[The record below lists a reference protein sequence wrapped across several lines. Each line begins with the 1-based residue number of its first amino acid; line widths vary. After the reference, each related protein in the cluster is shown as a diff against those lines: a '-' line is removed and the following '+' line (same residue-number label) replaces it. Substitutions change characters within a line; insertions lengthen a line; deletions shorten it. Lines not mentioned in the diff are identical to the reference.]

1 MHSARK
7 PSHSL
12 NFPKPVTSS
21 SSSRMNEAAII
32 NSLINKMCIWFSA
45 VSGVLIAF
53 LFQLYSDAC
62 FPEIATNA
70 ELSDK
75 FNPK

>member
-1 MHSARK
+1 
-7 PSHSL
+7 
-12 NFPKPVTSS
+12 
-21 SSSRMNEAAII
+21 MNEAAII